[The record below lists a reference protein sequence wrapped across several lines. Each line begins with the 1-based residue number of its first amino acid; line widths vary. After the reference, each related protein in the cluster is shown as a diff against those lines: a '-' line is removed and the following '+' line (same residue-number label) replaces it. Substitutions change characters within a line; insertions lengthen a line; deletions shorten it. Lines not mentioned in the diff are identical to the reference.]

1 MQPIA
6 RCFGKEVLFLKRQ
19 KDAHEMFPKIWTAS
33 DIPPRSTHLQHEM
46 LSSETDTL
54 ITTGQPEH
62 KLSAPRWKEDRR
74 SWPPS
79 PLEARRSLFHS
90 PWRIF
95 PVEECENFFSI
106 MGWDWVAAKRQTNLS
121 IVFQKICSHHQ
132 RQGEK
137 CPLLHTVLCHKR
149 GSRVPIIECTT
160 LVISLIYLTVS
171 QPNKWVNH

>member
-1 MQPIA
+1 MFWEKKFCFWKDRKTYMRFFQRFGLLPISHQDRHTCNM
-6 RCFGKEVLFLKRQ
+6 RCWVLKL
-19 KDAHEMFPKIWTAS
+19 T
-33 DIPPRSTHLQHEM
+33 L
-46 LSSETDTL
+46 LSQ
-54 ITTGQPEH
+54 TGEPEH

-106 MGWDWVAAKRQTNLS
+106 LGWDWFAAKRQTNLS
-121 IVFQKICSHHQ
+121 IVFQKICSNHQ

-171 QPNKWVNH
+171 QPNKWVNN